1 MLPAGLVGHVRLR
14 YLGTSAQKTR
24 LVVDLIR
31 GRSVDEAIA
40 TLRYTHKVVALEI
53 GRALDSAVANAR
65 QRKPEL
71 DVDRLFVH
79 TAFVDGG
86 PSLKRIRPAPMG
98 RAFRVQKRMCHVTI
112 GLGETKLHRQAPPS
126 RKTAPA
132 GEGAAGAAVSGAAPE
147 TRPVSG
153 AKRAAG
159 RSAAAGKHAADKKK
173 TTGKSTGHGSRKG
186 KTHS

>member
-14 YLGTSAQKTR
+14 YLGTSAQKAR

-31 GRSVDEAIA
+31 GKQVEEASAFVRFTNKSVARD
-40 TLRYTHKVVALEI
+40 I

-65 QRKPEL
+65 VKKPEI
-71 DVDRLFVH
+71 DVDRLFVR

-112 GLGETKLHRQAPPS
+112 GLGEMPRPRPAVKHGEPGGDAPES
-126 RKTAPA
+126 
-132 GEGAAGAAVSGAAPE
+132 AAGAGPAAPK
-147 TRPVSG
+147 RRAM
-153 AKRAAG
+153 AKDTG
-159 RSAAAGKHAADKKK
+159 KPAAGKAPARSGRAAAKRGTKG
-173 TTGKSTGHGSRKG
+173 TQGGKARS
-186 KTHS
+186 

>member
-14 YLGTSAQKTR
+14 YLGTSAQKAR

-31 GRSVDEAIA
+31 GRNVDEAIA
-40 TLRYTHKVVALEI
+40 TLRYTPKVVAREI

-71 DVDRLFVH
+71 DVDRLFVR

-112 GLGETKLHRQAPPS
+112 GLGETKVHRPAPPK
-126 RKTAPA
+126 KTAPHDDAAATAAATTPA
-132 GEGAAGAAVSGAAPE
+132 GGAAPE
-147 TRPVSG
+147 AAGAPR
-153 AKRAAG
+153 AKRAAAKG
-159 RSAAAGKHAADKKK
+159 AGTGGDAVKK
-173 TTGKSTGHGSRKG
+173 TAKRPGSRSRKG
-186 KTHS
+186 GTK